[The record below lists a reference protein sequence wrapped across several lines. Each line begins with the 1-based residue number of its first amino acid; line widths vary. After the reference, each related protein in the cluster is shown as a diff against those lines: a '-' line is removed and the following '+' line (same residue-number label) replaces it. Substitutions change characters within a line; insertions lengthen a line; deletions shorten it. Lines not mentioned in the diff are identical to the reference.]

1 MSEQFTKMELKQLA
15 RFLRKVYPG
24 VGDQDELWNLIEKIE
39 QLTKGKHGTSNRRR
53 GDHQR
58 GIQPHHR

>member
-1 MSEQFTKMELKQLA
+1 MGEQFTKMELKALA

-39 QLTKGKHGTSNRRR
+39 QLTKGKHGTINRRR
-53 GDHQR
+53 TDR
-58 GIQPHHR
+58 K